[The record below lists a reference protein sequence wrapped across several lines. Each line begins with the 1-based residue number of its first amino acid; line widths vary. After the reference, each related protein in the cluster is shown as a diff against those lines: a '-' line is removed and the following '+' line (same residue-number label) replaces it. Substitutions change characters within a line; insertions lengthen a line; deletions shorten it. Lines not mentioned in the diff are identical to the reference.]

1 MNMKLSQIPI
11 RYMPLHLTLR
21 MTSKDYK
28 KIITDKIKEVLKP
41 RHFKKTGNNFKFSNG
56 DLTYYVG
63 LQSSTTSTAT
73 FLKATV
79 NIGIGSELLYR
90 LEEKYITSHLQGHFS
105 KRIGDYLEQPYD
117 KWWTI
122 DNEEAATSAAHEI
135 AEIIKDKVLVEFD
148 RIKTTEDLVSYWKQD
163 NYAGLT
169 VYQLKEYYHFWTKQN
184 YSVRQ
189 ATACNKRICNS
200 GARRKCNQQQNF
212 NQL

>member
-1 MNMKLSQIPI
+1 LNSTPSPSPG
-11 RYMPLHLTLR
+11 RYMPLQLTPR

-28 KIITDKIKEVLKP
+28 KIITDKIKEVLQP
-41 RHFKKTGNNFKFSNG
+41 RHFKKIGNNFKFSNG

-63 LQSSTTSTAT
+63 LQSSTSSTES

-105 KRIGDYLEQPYD
+105 KRIGSYLDQLHD

-122 DNEEAATSAAHEI
+122 ENVDDATSAATEI
-135 AEIIKDKVLVEFD
+135 AKLINDKVLVEFD
-148 RIKTTEDLVSYWKQD
+148 NIKTTNDLVRYWKQG

-169 VYQLKEYYHFWTKQN
+169 DYQLKEYLSLLEQ
-184 YSVRQ
+184 
-189 ATACNKRICNS
+189 RIY
-200 GARRKCNQQQNF
+200 
-212 NQL
+212 LP